1 MIVVDLF
8 RISKIE
14 FFEQREAI
22 NNEKEIINAMES
34 CKVVTSERGQSC
46 NVLAESSQTIY
57 GKDPLVG
64 EIERCEVQRKA
75 RDLKEKPFE
84 VTVVTR

>member
-1 MIVVDLF
+1 ML
-8 RISKIE
+8 ISLGSLRSSSLSKGK
-14 FFEQREAI
+14 QSAI
-22 NNEKEIINAMES
+22 RKGSYAIES

-46 NVLAESSQTIY
+46 NVLAKSSQTIY

-64 EIERCEVQRKA
+64 EIERCEVQLEA
-75 RDLKEKPFE
+75 RDLKEKRVE